1 MMIEFKPD
9 IKDNIVVYNA
19 FEDNRNTGR
28 VLLTVEKTKAVLVN
42 IQAVDDETAEGL
54 IRSALNAAANRDG
67 YSCVYQPEE
76 FRNVAA
82 MLGFR
87 NENGIL
93 VGEIPFLLT
102 GSCCGCSKNC
112 Q

>member
-1 MMIEFKPD
+1 MIEFKPD
-9 IKDNIVVYNA
+9 IKDNIIVYNA
-19 FEDNRNTGR
+19 FEEGKNTGK
-28 VLLTVEKTKAVLVN
+28 VFLTVDKTKAVLHS
-42 IQAVDDETAEGL
+42 IQAIDYETAEGL
-54 IRSALNAAANRDG
+54 MRSALNAAANRDG

-76 FRNVAA
+76 FRNVAT

-87 NENGIL
+87 NENGTL

-102 GSCCGCSKNC
+102 GSCCGCGNKC

>member
-1 MMIEFKPD
+1 M
-9 IKDNIVVYNA
+9 NILAN
-19 FEDNRNTGR
+19 
-28 VLLTVEKTKAVLVN
+28 
-42 IQAVDDETAEGL
+42 DDETAEGL

-67 YSCVYQPEE
+67 YSCVYKPDEY
-76 FRNVAA
+76 RNVAA

-87 NENGIL
+87 IENGVL

-102 GSCCGCSKNC
+102 GSCCGCGNNC